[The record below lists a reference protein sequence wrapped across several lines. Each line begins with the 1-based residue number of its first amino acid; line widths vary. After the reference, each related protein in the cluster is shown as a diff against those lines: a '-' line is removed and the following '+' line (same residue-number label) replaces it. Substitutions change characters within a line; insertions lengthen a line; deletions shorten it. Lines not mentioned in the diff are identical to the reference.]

1 MDMNYEKIMEF
12 LNTNDKFT
20 MNNNITIT
28 KISEGKSEAA
38 AKINDDSCNFMGYP
52 HGGILYSML
61 DVLAGTSVLSFGY
74 VCVTVNINANFINKT
89 KDKILYGYGEA
100 VKKGHNIFV
109 CRCTIEDENKNVIC
123 TGLATM
129 HPLKFKIEDY
139 IK

>member
-1 MDMNYEKIMEF
+1 MNYEKIIKF
-12 LNTNDKFT
+12 LNDNDKFSL
-20 MNNNITIT
+20 NNNIKIT

-38 AKINDDSCNFMGYP
+38 VKINDNNRNFMGYP

-89 KDKILYGYGEA
+89 KDKILYGYGEV

-109 CRCTIEDENKNVIC
+109 CRCSIEDGNKNIIC
-123 TGLATM
+123 KGLATM
-129 HPLKFKIEDY
+129 HPLKYKIGDY